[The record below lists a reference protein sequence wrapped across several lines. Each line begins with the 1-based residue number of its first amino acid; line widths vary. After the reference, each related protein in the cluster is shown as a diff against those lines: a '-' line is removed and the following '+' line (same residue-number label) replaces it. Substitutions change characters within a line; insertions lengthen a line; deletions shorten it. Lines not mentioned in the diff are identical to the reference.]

1 MQAESP
7 SFSDVAFRLIL
18 SMRSIRQAS
27 SMSLLIWMD
36 ASPKMGCFSDQVLP
50 QAVQVN
56 LTYSTSSMR
65 GCASHRRMPDLAPM
79 PALDPALAPAMR
91 ACPVML
97 DQVEICHMVAIAQAG
112 LRHRIPR
119 IDPEHLVRR
128 LDAPWF
134 PSPLAHGASTTSVI
148 ALQVRFLRHIVSFR
162 SADDVGCHRG
172 EEVLATPSPPCSQTG
187 TDGSAHPRPSK
198 SASMPAHQMVGAT
211 HAIATRKSFEFGGAM
226 QSCKISWEEPP
237 EWPI

>member
-1 MQAESP
+1 
-7 SFSDVAFRLIL
+7 
-18 SMRSIRQAS
+18 
-27 SMSLLIWMD
+27 
-36 ASPKMGCFSDQVLP
+36 
-50 QAVQVN
+50 
-56 LTYSTSSMR
+56 
-65 GCASHRRMPDLAPM
+65 
-79 PALDPALAPAMR
+79 
-91 ACPVML
+91 ML

-134 PSPLAHGASTTSVI
+134 PSPLAHGASTTSVV
-148 ALQVRFLRHIVSFR
+148 ALQIRFLRHIVSFR
-162 SADDVGCHRG
+162 SADDAGCHRG

-226 QSCKISWEEPP
+226 QSCKISWEEPHK
-237 EWPI
+237 WPI